1 MIHRRVAAVLFL
13 GLLGAA
19 VVYSL
24 MMAFGDPALELPAF
38 DADRNERVFGSAG
51 GADWVH
57 GDRLER
63 VDARAW

>member
-24 MMAFGDPALELPAF
+24 MMAFGDPALELLLCAAWMPLYLVAY
-38 DADRNERVFGSAG
+38 SAG
-51 GADWVH
+51 V
-57 GDRLER
+57 
-63 VDARAW
+63 ARIRTSS